1 MWHVVCGDVA
11 AKGVRQ
17 VIDTEATSLLRIMR
31 DDLAVGPLVDVHQPP
46 CPVRSAFWE
55 AVWPDDVPAP
65 DFSLQ
70 LADDAT
76 WLEHA
81 ALGNLPITLWHGD
94 SASEQLLLCRIAAAL
109 HDSSVA
115 LYSVPCGTHRSDVQ
129 TRRAVGQ
136 CSPELLKQL
145 YSPGLIL
152 PEQQQELARAWHEAV
167 EAKADIRQWLGSTFR
182 YSGYEAV
189 DTILIQ
195 HCTSEWQPLTHVM
208 AEAMVRSEGFFA
220 TDTFLGWR
228 ARDLAHRGLLVL
240 QGPEKGHY
248 SQQMVCLPTA

>member
-81 ALGNLPITLWHGD
+81 AQGNRPITVWHGD

-145 YSPGLIL
+145 YSPALIL

-167 EAKADIRQWLGSTFR
+167 EAKAGIRQWLGGTFR
-182 YSGYEAV
+182 YSSYETV
-189 DTILIQ
+189 DTILLQ
-195 HCTSEWQPLTHVM
+195 HCTPEWQPLARVIV
-208 AEAMVRSEGFFA
+208 EVMVRSEGFFA

-248 SQQMVCLPTA
+248 SQQMVCLPTV

>member
-76 WLEHA
+76 WLEDA
-81 ALGNLPITLWHGD
+81 AQGNRPITVWHGD

-109 HDSSVA
+109 HDSSVS

-136 CSPELLKQL
+136 CLPELLKQL
-145 YSPGLIL
+145 YSPVLIL
-152 PEQQQELARAWHEAV
+152 PEQQQDLARAWHKAV
-167 EAKADIRQWLGSTFR
+167 EAKADIRLWIGGAFQ
-182 YSGYEAV
+182 YSGYETV
-189 DTILIQ
+189 DTILFQ
-195 HCTSEWQPLTHVM
+195 HCTPEWQPLARVI
-208 AEAMVRSEGFFA
+208 AEVMVRSEGFFA

-228 ARDLAHRGLLVL
+228 ARELSHKGHLIL

>member
-11 AKGVRQ
+11 AEGVRQ
-17 VIDTEATSLLRIMR
+17 VIDTEAAASLRIMR
-31 DDLAVGPLVDVHQPP
+31 DDLAIGPLVDVHQPP
-46 CPVRSAFWE
+46 CPVRSAFWK

-65 DFSLQ
+65 NFSHQ
-70 LADDAT
+70 LTDDAK
-76 WLEHA
+76 WLEHVA
-81 ALGNLPITLWHGD
+81 QGNRPITVWHGD

-115 LYSVPCGTHRSDVQ
+115 LYSVPCGTHCSDVQ

-136 CSPELLKQL
+136 CSPELLKEL
-145 YSPGLIL
+145 YSPDPIL
-152 PEQQQELARAWHEAV
+152 PEQQQSLASAWHKTV
-167 EAKADIRQWLGSTFR
+167 EAKADIRRWIGGAFQ
-182 YSGYEAV
+182 YSGYETV

-195 HCTSEWQPLTHVM
+195 HCMPEWQPLARVM
-208 AEAMVRSEGFFA
+208 AEVMVRSEGFFA

-228 ARDLAHRGLLVL
+228 AHELACRGLLVL

-248 SQQMVCLPTA
+248 SQQTVRLPAV